1 MQSGSFSAR
10 NLALT
15 AVMAAVLCVLAP
27 WSVNVG
33 PIPLSLAT
41 LGVYLC
47 VYLLGWK
54 WGTVSVLVYLLLGAA
69 GMPVFSSFSG
79 GLGKLFG
86 PTGGYL
92 IGYLALAILTGLAV
106 DHSSLRPVH
115 FAGMVAGTVALYALG
130 TAWYCFQSGTALGV
144 ALSKCVWIFI
154 PGDLLKMAAALV
166 LGPLLRR
173 RLGLARLQAG

>member
-1 MQSGSFSAR
+1 MKTSSISPRQ
-10 NLALT
+10 LALT
-15 AVMAAVLCVLAP
+15 ALMAAVLCVLAP

-79 GLGKLFG
+79 GLGKLLG

-92 IGYLALAILTGLAV
+92 IGYLALAVLSGLAI
-106 DHSSLRPVH
+106 DRSNHLPVH
-115 FAGMVAGTVALYALG
+115 FLGMVIGTVALYTLG
-130 TAWYCFQSGTALGV
+130 TAWYCFQSGTALEV

-154 PGDLLKMAAALV
+154 PGDLLKMAAALA
-166 LGPLLRR
+166 LGPLLRH
-173 RLGLARLQAG
+173 RLGQVRVQAG